1 MIRFGLLIVKF
12 MFQSSFEEKN
22 DKVSTF
28 NVVHF
33 PNFEISASLELAPH
47 LTLKK
52 FHKRCGRLW
61 YELCWRY
68 GMSSVVSF
76 SWNFPKNFRTAMS
89 KSNLIFMQ
97 RVLSKKQIDYSR
109 LNKKRFKFFFR
120 FGLLILKKIQN
131 YIIVIFHL
139 MSD

>member
-1 MIRFGLLIVKF
+1 
-12 MFQSSFEEKN
+12 
-22 DKVSTF
+22 
-28 NVVHF
+28 
-33 PNFEISASLELAPH
+33 
-47 LTLKK
+47 
-52 FHKRCGRLW
+52 
-61 YELCWRY
+61 
-68 GMSSVVSF
+68 
-76 SWNFPKNFRTAMS
+76 
-89 KSNLIFMQ
+89 MQ